1 MWKSFFIYF
10 PKSSIGVGE
19 LKSIMGNREVNTTGL
34 AIHRLTFV
42 EAVMMV
48 VGATIGSGVL
58 GLAYA
63 SKRAGWPILVFWLIS
78 VAVVSTVSMLY
89 VAETSLRTRQPLQ
102 LAGLAE
108 KYLGRA
114 GSWLL
119 FFSVGA
125 TCFCSLIAYSN
136 GCGKILSDMFHI
148 SFYAGSLLFIV
159 PASFVVWMGLKATG
173 AAEKFISSGMIIILL
188 ILVVASFI
196 SSRVPLADILYAHWE
211 YAMPIFNITIFV
223 YAVQYIV
230 PEVARGFRHQP
241 EKLVPSIFIGFI
253 IALFILTLVPL
264 SVFLMLPIDEI
275 IEVASLSW
283 GRALKNPVFYLLV
296 NIFAFCAMITSF
308 WAIAESFLS
317 NIVDKF
323 HIKNERNFRIRLPLL
338 VIIVVPPFLLAFFG
352 AVSFVN
358 AIYYA
363 GTFGGII
370 MSVLPVF
377 MLNQARVKGDVEPV
391 WKCGWIAAP
400 SVQWVLLIIFLMAAL
415 YTIFNMVGMLPQGW

>member
-1 MWKSFFIYF
+1 M
-10 PKSSIGVGE
+10 E
-19 LKSIMGNREVNTTGL
+19 NREVNKTGL
-34 AIHRLTFV
+34 AIHRLTFM

-63 SKRAGWPILVFWLIS
+63 SKRAGWPVLVFWL
-78 VAVVSTVSMLY
+78 VAAAVISTVSMLY

-102 LAGLAE
+102 LAGLAR
-108 KYLGRA
+108 KYLGHI

-119 FFSVGA
+119 FFSIGA
-125 TCFCSLIAYSN
+125 TCFCSLIAYTN
-136 GCGKILSDMFHI
+136 GCGKILSDMFRI

-188 ILVVASFI
+188 ILVAASFI
-196 SSRVPLADILYAHWE
+196 SSRIPLADILHAHWE

-241 EKLVPSIFIGFI
+241 TKLVPSIFIGFI
-253 IALFILTLVPL
+253 ISLFILTLVPL
-264 SVFLMLPIDEI
+264 SAFLMLPVNEI
-275 IEVASLSW
+275 TEVASLAW
-283 GRALKNPVFYLLV
+283 GRALKNPFFYLLV
-296 NIFAFCAMITSF
+296 NVFAFCAMITSF

-317 NIVDKF
+317 NIVDQF
-323 HIKNERNFRIRLPLL
+323 HINNERNFRIRLPLL
-338 VIIVVPPFLLAFFG
+338 IAIIVPPFLLAFWG

-377 MLNQARVKGDVEPV
+377 MLNQARRKGDVEPV

-400 SVQWVLLIIFLMAAL
+400 AVQCFLVLIFGIAAL
-415 YTIFNMVGMLPQGW
+415 YTILSMASILPSGW

>member
-1 MWKSFFIYF
+1 M
-10 PKSSIGVGE
+10 E
-19 LKSIMGNREVNTTGL
+19 NREINEINKTGL
-34 AIHRLTFV
+34 TIHRLTFM

-58 GLAYA
+58 GLAFA
-63 SKRAGWPILVFWLIS
+63 SKSAGWPILVFWLITA
-78 VAVVSTVSMLY
+78 AVVSTVSMFY

-102 LAGLAE
+102 LAGLAR
-108 KYLGRA
+108 KYLGCV
-114 GSWLL
+114 GSWCL

-136 GCGKILSDMFHI
+136 GCGKILSDMFHV
-148 SFYAGSLLFIV
+148 SFYTGSLLFIL
-159 PASFVVWMGLKATG
+159 PASIVVWLGLKATG

-188 ILVVASFI
+188 VLVVASFI
-196 SSRVPLADILYAHWE
+196 SYRVPFANILYVHWE

-241 EKLVPSIFIGFI
+241 EKLVPSILIGFI
-253 IALFILTLVPL
+253 ISLLILTLVPL
-264 SVFLMLPIDEI
+264 SVFLMLPVDEI
-275 IEVASLSW
+275 TEVASLAW
-283 GRALKNPVFYLLV
+283 GRALNSPALYLLV
-296 NIFAFCAMITSF
+296 NVFAFCAMITSF

-317 NIVDKF
+317 NTVDTF
-323 HIKNERNFRIRLPLL
+323 HIINDRNFRVRLPLL
-338 VIIVVPPFLLAFFG
+338 IAIIVPPFLLAFFEG
-352 AVSFVN
+352 VSFVN

-377 MLNQARVKGDVEPV
+377 MLNHARRTGDVEPV

-400 SVQWVLLIIFLMAAL
+400 VVQCFLVLIFVIAAF
-415 YTIFNMVGMLPQGW
+415 YTIFSMTGMLPQGW

>member
-1 MWKSFFIYF
+1 MENSEINK
-10 PKSSIGVGE
+10 
-19 LKSIMGNREVNTTGL
+19 TGL
-34 AIHRLTFV
+34 TIHRLTFM

-63 SKRAGWPILVFWLIS
+63 SKRAGWPVLVFWLIVS
-78 VAVVSTVSMLY
+78 ALVSTISMLY

-102 LAGLAE
+102 LAGLSR

-136 GCGKILSDMFHI
+136 GCGKILSDMLHV
-148 SFYAGSLLFIV
+148 SFYTGSLLFIF
-159 PASFVVWMGLKATG
+159 PASFVVWLGLKATG
-173 AAEKFISSGMIIILL
+173 TAEKFISSGMIIILL
-188 ILVVASFI
+188 ILVAASFL
-196 SSRVPLADILYAHWE
+196 SSRIPFENVLYVHWL

-241 EKLVPSIFIGFI
+241 EKLVPSILIGFI
-253 IALFILTLVPL
+253 ISLFILTLVPL
-264 SVFLMLPIDEI
+264 SVCLMLPVDEI
-275 IEVASLSW
+275 TEVSSLAW
-283 GRALKNPVFYLLV
+283 GRALNNPAFYLLV

-338 VIIVVPPFLLAFFG
+338 VIIVVPPFLLAFYG

-377 MLNQARVKGDVEPV
+377 ILNQARRKGDVAPV

-400 SVQWVLLIIFLMAAL
+400 VVQCFLVFIFVVAAF
-415 YTIFNMVGMLPQGW
+415 YTIFSMIGMLPQGW